1 MSGSERV
8 VLGLGSNRGDSLSI
22 LKGAIGEM
30 SGILRDLE
38 VSSLYLTSPMD
49 YADQDDFYNMVAT
62 GLYDSGPRDLLR
74 EIQGIEATYG
84 RDRDVEI
91 PKGPRPIDIDIELF
105 GERIVRE
112 PDLAIPHERMHERQ
126 FVLVPLVE
134 LLPESADPVT
144 GRSYRS
150 ILGELPDQ
158 GVRKVGNLYGS

>member
-1 MSGSERV
+1 M
-8 VLGLGSNRGDSLSI
+8 VLGLGSNRGDSRSI
-22 LKGAIGEM
+22 LKEAVEDI
-30 SGILRDLE
+30 SAVLRDIE

-49 YADQDDFYNMVAT
+49 YADQDDFFNMVVT
-62 GLYDSGPRDLLR
+62 GIYDSKPRNLLR
-74 EIQGIEATYG
+74 EIQDIEARYG
-84 RDRDVEI
+84 RDRTVEI
-91 PKGPRPIDIDIELF
+91 PKGPRAIDIDIELF
-105 GERIVRE
+105 GERIIRE
-112 PDLAIPHERMHERQ
+112 PDLSVPHERMHERQ